1 MSQLRSFF
9 SVFKKVVKILE
20 QHYVG
25 RADKIIILNAPNFR
39 NVAYLVFP
47 LIPPQVKA
55 KIEILGRSYQKR
67 LREVLLPVRCTSKL
81 KFETLLGPHLAPI
94 GYALLLFCVLSV
106 EKEEIPKSY
115 GGDSDI
121 AEGEWELELCIKAN
135 LAGTILGSTAAP
147 PESGNGAAESTD
159 EPFNTQMEAEH
170 EAEKQGCGEILS
182 KTKHGQHGSKL
193 SGEKEDAAKGAAA
206 MSL

>member
-9 SVFKKVVKILE
+9 GVFKKVMKILE

-67 LREVLLPVRCTSKL
+67 LRELLLPVS
-81 KFETLLGPHLAPI
+81 
-94 GYALLLFCVLSV
+94 
-106 EKEEIPKSY
+106 
-115 GGDSDI
+115 
-121 AEGEWELELCIKAN
+121 
-135 LAGTILGSTAAP
+135 
-147 PESGNGAAESTD
+147 
-159 EPFNTQMEAEH
+159 
-170 EAEKQGCGEILS
+170 
-182 KTKHGQHGSKL
+182 
-193 SGEKEDAAKGAAA
+193 
-206 MSL
+206 SL